1 MKKLLTIL
9 LLFAFGVYSFT
20 YKTHYCY
27 YADGHRFHGDCQ
39 KEIRQAKEKLGNC
52 IALLL
57 PKHYI
62 CQDIQ
67 MDKQFHQ
74 RDYSFKNFSDTCYI
88 LPVTFELQVTVSLP
102 GNYAIPVFSCRG
114 GPPLGSSL
122 LRGPP
127 TV

>member
-9 LLFAFGVYSFT
+9 LIFVFGASSFT

-27 YADGHRFHGDCQ
+27 YPDGHRFHGDCQ
-39 KEIRQAKEKLGNC
+39 KEIRAAKEKSGTC

-57 PKHYI
+57 PKQYV

-74 RDYSFKNFSDTCYI
+74 HDYSFKNFSDACYI
-88 LPVTFELQVTVSLP
+88 LPVTIELQVITSLP

-114 GPPLGSSL
+114 GPPLAGSS

-127 TV
+127 AI